1 MKRKIFSF
9 KAIYLFVYD
18 KIISINYLKRKSY
31 LPISYGVNS
40 ENVGLPLLAVIC
52 GTLLNQDFFH
62 PRLTFLHLDSITG
75 ICTFESVDRI
85 LHWQKLIINR
95 NGQHVH
101 HGRKKVCIVRISIK
115 TIIRFILIIY
125 YYTRKLQSGV
135 WLIKKVGVEELDVLG
150 EKYKRPAR
158 STSLNTFGTFCKTDH
173 FCKRTTGWSD
183 TEQWR
188 LNVRVLLTYI
198 VFFCFS
204 SFSLPLDYRITQA
217 IVIAEFLEGKRLKL
231 LHSKCTQ
238 CRLLVRSIFQHQFN
252 LCW

>member
-85 LHWQKLIINR
+85 LYWQNWSSIETANTYIMDERRYVLY
-95 NGQHVH
+95 VS
-101 HGRKKVCIVRISIK
+101 CSIK
-115 TIIRFILIIY
+115 RMICFILIIY

-135 WLIKKVGVEELDVLG
+135 WLIKKVGIEEFDALG
-150 EKYKRPAR
+150 EQYKRPVR
-158 STSLNTFGTFCKTDH
+158 STSLNTFGTF
-173 FCKRTTGWSD
+173 
-183 TEQWR
+183 
-188 LNVRVLLTYI
+188 L
-198 VFFCFS
+198 
-204 SFSLPLDYRITQA
+204 
-217 IVIAEFLEGKRLKL
+217 
-231 LHSKCTQ
+231 
-238 CRLLVRSIFQHQFN
+238 
-252 LCW
+252 

>member
-1 MKRKIFSF
+1 MKHKIFSF

-115 TIIRFILIIY
+115 RIIRFILIIY
-125 YYTRKLQSGV
+125 YHTRKLQSDV

-150 EKYKRPAR
+150 KQYKRPAR
-158 STSLNTFGTFCKTDH
+158 STSLNTFGTF
-173 FCKRTTGWSD
+173 
-183 TEQWR
+183 
-188 LNVRVLLTYI
+188 L
-198 VFFCFS
+198 
-204 SFSLPLDYRITQA
+204 
-217 IVIAEFLEGKRLKL
+217 
-231 LHSKCTQ
+231 
-238 CRLLVRSIFQHQFN
+238 
-252 LCW
+252 